1 MSLYLRIFILWIILW
16 GVPRLISAIQ
26 WKLYKAKNKNGGL
39 NHKYWSHDNGW
50 WITYHFFLM
59 VGIVILSLLG
69 FFIFLLWFFP
79 ELNNL
84 GL

>member
-16 GVPRLISAIQ
+16 GVPWLISAIQ
-26 WKLYKAKNKNGGL
+26 WKLYKAKNGGL
-39 NHKYWSHDNGW
+39 NHKYWSQDNGW
-50 WITYHFFLM
+50 WITFHFFLM
-59 VGIVILSLLG
+59 AGIVILSLLG